1 MIFRSWKAER
11 WISWWIWA
19 CTGSFV
25 GRKRCYKT
33 QHGTTMEKGSCFR
46 KDIWIIEAMSMEIW
60 PVETCKECHAKHWNQ
75 ERLRYIYIYT
85 ALFSRVFEYIFSKL
99 HICRYISESLYNFME
114 VTCIHSL
121 LHSVS
126 TNTQEVTPVPPQRL
140 AAATA
145 ISRGGLGSYTCGL

>member
-1 MIFRSWKAER
+1 MASGNLQGMSCKALKSGE
-11 WISWWIWA
+11 
-19 CTGSFV
+19 
-25 GRKRCYKT
+25 T
-33 QHGTTMEKGSCFR
+33 Q
-46 KDIWIIEAMSMEIW
+46 I
-60 PVETCKECHAKHWNQ
+60 
-75 ERLRYIYIYT
+75 YIYIYT

>member
-1 MIFRSWKAER
+1 MQSIEIRRDS
-11 WISWWIWA
+11 
-19 CTGSFV
+19 
-25 GRKRCYKT
+25 
-33 QHGTTMEKGSCFR
+33 
-46 KDIWIIEAMSMEIW
+46 DI
-60 PVETCKECHAKHWNQ
+60 
-75 ERLRYIYIYT
+75 YIYIYIFLYIT
-85 ALFSRVFEYIFSKL
+85 ISKISRVYECRFSKF

-121 LHSVS
+121 LHGVS

>member
-1 MIFRSWKAER
+1 MIFRSWKVEM
-11 WISWWIWA
+11 WMSWWIWA
-19 CTGSFV
+19 CTGSFA
-25 GRKRCYKT
+25 GQKDATRL
-33 QHGTTMEKGSCFR
+33 GTERQWKKGLVFLKIYESLKLCLWEYGQWKLAR
-46 KDIWIIEAMSMEIW
+46 NLMQSIEIRRDSDIYSTVSKI
-60 PVETCKECHAKHWNQ
+60 
-75 ERLRYIYIYT
+75 
-85 ALFSRVFEYIFSKL
+85 SRVYEYRFSKL

-126 TNTQEVTPVPPQRL
+126 TNTQDVTPVPPQRL